1 MKMAD
6 RTVLVSTRVAVPL
19 WKAVASTS
27 CWIARSIRIG
37 FRFGWIGFASWFL
50 AILFAATMFSFD
62 LVQPFV
68 PSAGRI
74 SAISTHAARTSSSC
88 ASSANLLACCLTATS
103 NPTALPVSTPAF
115 LAARGSSFG
124 PASSPACQPKPSW
137 LISSRVV
144 SQYFGE
150 THQAWLHLL
159 PSTARDANIPHRR
172 KAWPCLVA
180 AKVCGVPF
188 GSLSTR
194 PIMEMVPVETEDTC
208 D

>member
-1 MKMAD
+1 MI
-6 RTVLVSTRVAVPL
+6 S
-19 WKAVASTS
+19 
-27 CWIARSIRIG
+27 RSSRESLG
-37 FRFGWIGFASWFL
+37 RAP
-50 AILFAATMFSFD
+50 AAHLLDCTLHPD
-62 LVQPFV
+62 
-68 PSAGRI
+68 RI
-74 SAISTHAARTSSSC
+74 SLRMDWICFVVSSNSFCSSSSC